1 MNDDNNIPNDLEP
14 IEDNDQNQNST
25 STTEAE
31 QEESKKSSPSKI
43 EGAGRS
49 MTESSE
55 SSESSESG
63 ESGESG
69 ESSESSESSDSTD
82 STDSNATTSYPRTDS
97 NKKDKRLKLSGMY
110 ENWFIDYASYV
121 ILERAIPHIEDG
133 LKPVQRRILHVM
145 KESDDG
151 HYTKVAGIVGDTMHY
166 HPHGDASIGDALVQL
181 GQKELLIDTQ
191 GNWGNI
197 LTGDGAATPRYIEAR
212 LSEFA
217 LEVAFDNK
225 VTDWTMSYDGRNR
238 EPITL
243 PVKFPLLLAQG
254 AEGIAVGL
262 SCKILPHNFNE
273 ILDAAVAYLKGEE
286 FQLYPDFPTG
296 GYVDVNNYRD
306 GERGGNVR
314 VRTKIEKL
322 DNKTLLVKDLPYG
335 KTTSTLIDSILK
347 AAEKGKIKIKKVE
360 DNTSSTAEIIV
371 TLQPGTSSDKAID
384 ALYAFSDCE
393 TSISPNICVI
403 KDEKP
408 QFLTATH
415 LLQFSVDHTKEILR
429 RELEIQRLETM
440 ESLFFASLE
449 KIFIEERI
457 YKDRGYEQAKDED
470 VAVKHIDKRLDPFKP
485 QFYREI
491 TRDDV
496 LRLMEIKMKRIVKF
510 NSDKADNYIAMLN
523 ERLADIDYKL
533 AHLVEHT
540 INWYEN
546 LKKKYGHLHP
556 RRTTIRD
563 FDTIV
568 ASKVAEANEKLYINR
583 QEGFIGT
590 GLKKDEFICNCSDI
604 DDIII
609 FYKDGKY
616 KVVKVA
622 EKLYVG
628 KHVMHVGVYKR
639 NDTRTIYNA
648 LYTDG
653 RGGTTYM
660 KRFAITGVTR
670 DKEYDITQGKP
681 GSKVL
686 WFTVNPNGEA
696 EVLRITLKPK
706 KHLRVLQFDVDLA
719 DMAIKGKTVRG
730 NMVTK
735 NEIHRITL
743 KEHGRSTL
751 GDREVWFDQ
760 DILRINYEGH
770 GVSLGKFA
778 GDDRILV
785 IMRNGDFYT
794 TSNEATNHYE
804 EGILRIMK
812 YNPSLV
818 WTAIL
823 NDADQGYVYLKRFT
837 LDDNSKKQRMIG
849 DNPESS
855 LILLTDTKYPRF
867 EVKFGG
873 DDSVRDNLIVDAEEF
888 IAVKSFHAKG
898 KRLTTYKVDTVTE
911 LEPRI
916 VETDEEPVQVDIDE
930 EQESGDNNE
939 ISQQEVRDM
948 LTGQTRLFDDVDE
961 NSSN

>member
-1 MNDDNNIPNDLEP
+1 MTDDNNIN
-14 IEDNDQNQNST
+14 
-25 STTEAE
+25 
-31 QEESKKSSPSKI
+31 ESKELNEPTESKGVNDST
-43 EGAGRS
+43 ESGDS
-49 MTESSE
+49 TESSV
-55 SSESSESG
+55 SSPQADNSASSGSPEAPAASPVHAVP
-63 ESGESG
+63 
-69 ESSESSESSDSTD
+69 D
-82 STDSNATTSYPRTDS
+82 
-97 NKKDKRLKLSGMY
+97 KDKKLRLSGMY

-197 LTGDGAATPRYIEAR
+197 LTGDGAAAPRYIEAR

-217 LEVAFDNK
+217 LEVAFDSK

-286 FQLYPDFPTG
+286 FHLYPDFPTG

-306 GERGGNVR
+306 GERGGSVR
-314 VRTKIEKL
+314 VRTKIEKV

-335 KTTSTLIDSILK
+335 KTTSTLIDSILR

-415 LLQFSVDHTKEILR
+415 LLQFSVDHTKDILR
-429 RELEIQRLETM
+429 RELEIQRLDTM

-470 VAVKHIDKRLDPFKP
+470 AAVAHIDKRLEPFKP
-485 QFYREI
+485 QFYRAI
-491 TRDDV
+491 TRDDI

-556 RRTTIRD
+556 RKTTIRD

-590 GLKKDEFICNCSDI
+590 SLKKDEYICNCSDI

-622 EKLYVG
+622 EKIYVG
-628 KHVMHVGVYKR
+628 KNVMHVAVYKR
-639 NDTRTIYNA
+639 NDNRTIFNV

-660 KRFAITGVTR
+660 KRFAVTGVTR
-670 DKEYDITQGKP
+670 DREYDLTQGKP
-681 GSKVL
+681 GSKIL

-706 KHLRVLQFDVDLA
+706 KHLRVLQFDIDLA
-719 DMAIKGKTVRG
+719 DLAIKGRTARG

-743 KEHGRSTL
+743 KEQGRSTL

-760 DILRINYEGH
+760 DILRLNYEGH
-770 GVSLGKFA
+770 GISLGKFA
-778 GDDRILV
+778 GDDRVLV
-785 IMRNGDFYT
+785 IMKNGDFYT
-794 TSNEATNHYE
+794 TTSEATNHYE

-812 YNPSLV
+812 YEAGMV

-837 LDDNSKKQRMIG
+837 LDDNNKKQRMIG
-849 DNPESS
+849 DNPQST
-855 LILLTDTKYPRF
+855 LILLTNEKYPRF

-873 DDSVRDNLIVDAEEF
+873 DDSFRENMIVDGEEF

-898 KRLTTYKVDTVTE
+898 KRLTNYNVEAVTE

-916 VETDEEPVQVDIDE
+916 VEEEPQSQDEEPAGDE
-930 EQESGDNNE
+930 TPALSDD
-939 ISQQEVRDM
+939 ISQQEVLDK
-948 LTGQTRLFDDVDE
+948 LTGQTRLFDDEDNTE
-961 NSSN
+961 

>member
-1 MNDDNNIPNDLEP
+1 MTDDNNIN
-14 IEDNDQNQNST
+14 
-25 STTEAE
+25 
-31 QEESKKSSPSKI
+31 ESKELNEPTESKGVNDST
-43 EGAGRS
+43 ESGDS
-49 MTESSE
+49 TESSA
-55 SSESSESG
+55 SSPQADNSASSGSPEAPAASPVHAVP
-63 ESGESG
+63 
-69 ESSESSESSDSTD
+69 D
-82 STDSNATTSYPRTDS
+82 
-97 NKKDKRLKLSGMY
+97 KDKKLRLSGMY

-197 LTGDGAATPRYIEAR
+197 LTGDGAAAPRYIEAR

-217 LEVAFDNK
+217 LEVAFDSK

-286 FQLYPDFPTG
+286 FHLYPDFPTG

-306 GERGGNVR
+306 GERGGSVR
-314 VRTKIEKL
+314 VRTKIEKV

-335 KTTSTLIDSILK
+335 KTTSTLIDSILR

-415 LLQFSVDHTKEILR
+415 LLQFSVDHTKDILR
-429 RELEIQRLETM
+429 RELEIQRLDTM

-470 VAVKHIDKRLDPFKP
+470 AAVAHIDKRLEPFKP
-485 QFYREI
+485 QFYRAI
-491 TRDDV
+491 TRDDI

-556 RRTTIRD
+556 RKTTIRD

-590 GLKKDEFICNCSDI
+590 SLKKDEYICNCSDI

-622 EKLYVG
+622 EKIYVG
-628 KHVMHVGVYKR
+628 KNVMHVAVYKR
-639 NDTRTIYNA
+639 NDNRTIFNV

-660 KRFAITGVTR
+660 KRFAVTGVTR
-670 DKEYDITQGKP
+670 DREYDLTQGKP
-681 GSKVL
+681 GSKIL

-706 KHLRVLQFDVDLA
+706 KHLRVLQFDIDLA
-719 DMAIKGKTVRG
+719 DLAIKGRTARG

-743 KEHGRSTL
+743 KEQGRSTL

-760 DILRINYEGH
+760 DILRLNYEGH
-770 GVSLGKFA
+770 GISLGKFA
-778 GDDRILV
+778 GDDRVLV
-785 IMRNGDFYT
+785 IMKNGDFYT
-794 TSNEATNHYE
+794 TTSEATNHYE

-812 YNPSLV
+812 YEAGMV

-837 LDDNSKKQRMIG
+837 LDDNNKKQRMIG
-849 DNPESS
+849 DNPEST
-855 LILLTDTKYPRF
+855 LILLTNEKYPRF

-873 DDSVRDNLIVDAEEF
+873 DDSFRENMIVDGEEF

-898 KRLTTYKVDTVTE
+898 KRLTNYNVEAVTE

-916 VETDEEPVQVDIDE
+916 VEEEPQSQDEEPAGDE
-930 EQESGDNNE
+930 TPALSDD
-939 ISQQEVRDM
+939 ISQQEVLDK
-948 LTGQTRLFDDVDE
+948 LTGQTRLFDDEDNTE
-961 NSSN
+961 